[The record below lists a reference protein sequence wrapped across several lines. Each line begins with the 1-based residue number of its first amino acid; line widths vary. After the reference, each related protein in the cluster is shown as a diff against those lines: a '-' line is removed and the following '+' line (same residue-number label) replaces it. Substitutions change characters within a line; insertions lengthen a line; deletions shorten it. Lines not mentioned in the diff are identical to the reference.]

1 MNEWLGRHLSD
12 EQLCADWQQEFPD
25 AVPFTP
31 FHVEGVRRD
40 YLAGKDRAA
49 TGTGAEFYWM

>member
-49 TGTGAEFYWM
+49 TGTGAEFY